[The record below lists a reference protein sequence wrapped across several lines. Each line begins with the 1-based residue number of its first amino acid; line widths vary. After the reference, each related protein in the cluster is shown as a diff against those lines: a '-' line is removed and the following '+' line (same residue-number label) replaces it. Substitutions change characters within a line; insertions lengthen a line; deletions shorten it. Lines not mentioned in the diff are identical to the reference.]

1 MAEVGG
7 SHGGESVI
15 ASIATDGLTF
25 EEVTHTYTLK
35 GIVLP
40 SVTQIIRD
48 NRLSS
53 DFSFVSAAN
62 MEMARQLGQ
71 AVHIATHYNDEG
83 TLDDATVDPV
93 VLPYLNA
100 WRQFVTDRGIEFVA
114 LEQRVADPVY
124 QFCGTVDRI
133 GRLVTARNAGEIV
146 IDLKT
151 GNPAAAGAHY
161 QTAAYA
167 HLVRDLPSVTRIA
180 ARWSVQLH
188 PERAVPYSV
197 TPYMKNTDWRIFRS
211 ALELTHE
218 RSAQGRSWREA
229 A

>member
-1 MAEVGG
+1 M
-7 SHGGESVI
+7 I
-15 ASIATDGLTF
+15 ASIATEGLAF
-25 EEVTHTYTLK
+25 VEDTHTYSLA
-35 GIVLP
+35 GIILP
-40 SVTQIIRD
+40 SVTQVIRD

-53 DFSFVSAAN
+53 DFAFVSAAD

-83 TLDDATVDPV
+83 TLDDASVDPV
-93 VLPYLNA
+93 VLPYLKA
-100 WRQFVTDRGIEFVA
+100 WRQFVADRRIQFVA

-133 GRLVTARNAGEIV
+133 AVLADNPTAGEIV

-151 GNPAAAGAHY
+151 GNPAATGAHY

-167 HLVRDLPSVTRIA
+167 HLVRELPCVTRIA

-188 PERAVPYSV
+188 PERAVPYTV
-197 TPYMKNTDWRIFRS
+197 TPYVKNTDWRIFRS

-218 RSAQGRSWREA
+218 RAALGQSWREA

>member
-1 MAEVGG
+1 MAAAGG
-7 SHGGESVI
+7 SAGGESVI
-15 ASIATDGLTF
+15 AAIATSGLTF
-25 EEVTHTYTLK
+25 DEPMHEYRLN
-35 GIVLP
+35 GILLP

-53 DFSFVSAAN
+53 DFAFVSAAD
-62 MEMARQLGQ
+62 MARARELGQ
-71 AVHIATHYNDEG
+71 AVHMATHYNDEG
-83 TLDDATVDPV
+83 TLDDATVDPAV
-93 VLPYLNA
+93 RPYLNA
-100 WRQFVTDRGIEFVA
+100 WRQFVADRGVEFVA

-133 GRLVTARNAGEIV
+133 ARLVTARGAGELV

-161 QTAAYA
+161 QTAGYA
-167 HLVRDLPSVTRIA
+167 HLVRDLPNVTRIVG
-180 ARWSVQLH
+180 RWSVQLH

-197 TPYMKNTDWRIFRS
+197 TPYTKTSDWRIFRA

-218 RSAQGRSWREA
+218 RSAQGQSWREA